1 MSLKDVKKGDNVILC
16 GFTGIKLGVFEVTKA
31 SEKSISITKKDGS
44 ILTFSRKTGK
54 QTNVEEGKERYANSV
69 MEDDGSYTP
78 PRRKKKVT
86 KKATKKAEK
95 KKSAKKAE
103 PVEDEEPEDEE
114 ELEDEEFEDLDDE
127 EFEDLDDEE

>member
-16 GFTGIKLGVFEVTKA
+16 GFTGIKLGVFEVTKT

-54 QTNVEEGKERYANSV
+54 QTNVEEGKERYANSI

-78 PRRKKKVT
+78 LRRKKK
-86 KKATKKAEK
+86 AEK
-95 KKSAKKAE
+95 KTSQKKSAKKAK
-103 PVEDEEPEDEE
+103 PVEDEEPDEE
-114 ELEDEEFEDLDDE
+114 ELEDEEFEDEDE
-127 EFEDLDDEE
+127 DFEDLDDEE